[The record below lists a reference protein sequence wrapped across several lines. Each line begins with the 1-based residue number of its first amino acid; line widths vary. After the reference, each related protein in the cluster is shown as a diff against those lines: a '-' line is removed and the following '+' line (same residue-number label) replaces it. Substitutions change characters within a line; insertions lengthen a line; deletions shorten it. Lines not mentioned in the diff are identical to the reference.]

1 MGKCLAIYPNYI
13 WCTMWVGSNR
23 HIHKK
28 EHLRDQRVKEIGIL
42 GTAEAHGILDA
53 ADI

>member
-1 MGKCLAIYPNYI
+1 
-13 WCTMWVGSNR
+13 MWVGSNR

-28 EHLRDQRVKEIGIL
+28 EHLRDPRVKEIGIL
-42 GTAEAHGILDA
+42 GTAEDGILDA